1 MEAPAPMRAIAVDP
15 ESRAERLA
23 LFQGLL
29 PRELFWFYLLCP
41 PLVAFMFDP
50 HATDWSWETGT
61 RSVIGSMAPFIA
73 IPAAMHSLY
82 RWVMPRWLASM
93 GSDTTRFF
101 AHLAV
106 ASLGSAAVGLL
117 IIPIVGGIK
126 PAMVDSGPKFAFIC
140 ALVGT
145 SLCLPAVIFTY
156 GRRCRQMGIR
166 RFEAM
171 GRAALEA
178 KLQALQARTNP
189 HFLFNAIN
197 TVASLIPT
205 DPELAEDTLTR
216 LADLLRYTLDSSQH
230 QTVPLAAEL
239 EIARDYLEIQSRRFG
254 DRMRWSLD
262 VDPRLDPD
270 RQQVPPLSLQPLVE
284 NAVLHG
290 VGGGGAPTAIE
301 IAVAPGGGGV
311 ECVVR
316 DHGPGGGSGHVGSGT
331 STRDLRER
339 LRLLYGRNDLL
350 RMGPAGDGGW
360 VSTLVIPERTP
371 G

>member
-1 MEAPAPMRAIAVDP
+1 MRAIAVSP

-23 LFQGLL
+23 LFSGLL

-50 HATDWSWETGT
+50 DAAHWSWESGG
-61 RSVIGSMAPFIA
+61 RAIVGSLLPFIA

-82 RWVMPRWLASM
+82 RWVMPGWLASM
-93 GSDTTRFF
+93 RSDTGRFF
-101 AHLAV
+101 AHLGV

-117 IIPIVGGIK
+117 IIPLVGAVK
-126 PAMVDSGPKFAFIC
+126 PEMVTPAAKFAFIC

-145 SLCLPAVIFTY
+145 ALCLPAVIFTY
-156 GRRCRQMGIR
+156 GRRCRQLGIR

-197 TVASLIPT
+197 TVASLIPS

-230 QTVPLAAEL
+230 QTVPLAAEI

-254 DRMRWSLD
+254 ERMRWSLEI
-262 VDPRLDPD
+262 DPGVDPD
-270 RQQVPPLSLQPLVE
+270 RQAMPPLSLQPLVE

-290 VGGGGAPTAIE
+290 VGGGGGEPTAIE
-301 IAVAPGGGGV
+301 ISIAPSDGGI

-339 LRLLYGRNDLL
+339 LRLLYRRGDLL
-350 RMGPAGDGGW
+350 RMGPAEGGGW
-360 VSTLVIPERTP
+360 ISTLVIPEEP
-371 G
+371 AE